1 MNLPLEIYAI
11 FAGFIIILSVF
22 ASKISEKFGI
32 PVLVGFL
39 FIGMLAGSEG
49 VLGISFNDPK
59 LAQTIGTI
67 ALVFILFTGGL
78 DTLFKSIKPVLKEGF
93 ILATVGV
100 FLTAIITAAFAHY
113 YIGISLFDSLLIGA
127 IVSSTDAAAVFA
139 IFRAKSINVS
149 PKLKSLLEL
158 ESGSNDPM
166 AIFLT
171 ISILQIIVMPDAV
184 SLKDWIIDFFLQFTV
199 GALFGYVFGILM
211 PRVFNRLNLDH
222 YGLYVVFS
230 IAWLW
235 LIFGLTSLAG
245 GNGFLAVYIAGIAIN
260 AKKFVHKNNLIAF
273 YDGVSW
279 LMQIFVFVTLGL
291 LVNPSE
297 LQYTAF
303 PALLI
308 AIFIMF
314 IARPASIFISLIFNK
329 IGFKEKVFISWV
341 GLRGAVP
348 IILATYPF
356 IYDVENALL
365 IFNAIFFIVL
375 FSIIIQGTSLAPVAR
390 WLKVALP
397 DIEDKT
403 RELNSALLP
412 QTLKEFS
419 LDEKSFIVDKNLSEL
434 TIPDNFFILLVK
446 RDNNYFKPTGTTVF
460 SANDRL
466 VVQCEDL
473 KKLNWVLK
481 YLNFG
486 ESLGNKK
493 REEF

>member
-184 SLKDWIIDFFLQFTV
+184 SLKDWIIDFFLQFTL

-446 RDNNYFKPTGTTVF
+446 RDNKYFKPTGTTVF